1 MRMSPNEK
9 PLAGVKVLDL
19 SRLLPAPFTTMVLAD
34 LGAQV
39 DKLEDPKGG
48 DFARVTPP
56 HAADGMGVMF
66 HWINRGK
73 RSLVLDLKEPAGR
86 EAFLRLLPSYDV
98 LVEGNRPGVMDRL
111 GLGYEALREVHPR
124 LVYCAVTGYGQDGP
138 LRDRAGHDLN
148 YIGRAG
154 VLGMTGPESG
164 PPQVP
169 GVQMA
174 DVGGGL
180 FATIGILAALAARAQ
195 TGEGRFVDISMAE
208 AAISLGLFG
217 FSSHFGGFPVDGGKG
232 ALMGAIA
239 PYSTYLT
246 KDGRAVSLGAL
257 EPKFWSSF
265 CKGTGLEE
273 SPMAQFP
280 GPHQAEWK
288 AKVAAIIGARTRD
301 EWVAFNEA
309 HDCCL
314 EPILTPDET
323 FEDPQHVARGVWVER
338 PTQDGGKVRMART
351 PVAPAAEGVAPRQG
365 EHTDAIL
372 REHGFSDDE
381 IAALR
386 AARGTR

>member
-1 MRMSPNEK
+1 MSQNEK

-19 SRLLPAPFTTMVLAD
+19 SRLLPAPFATMVLAD

-39 DKLEDPKGG
+39 DKVEDPKGG

-73 RSLVLDLKEPAGR
+73 RSLILDLKEPAGR

-98 LVEGNRPGVMDRL
+98 LVEGNRPGVMERL
-111 GLGYEALREVHPR
+111 GLGYDTLREAHPG

-154 VLGMTGPESG
+154 VLGMSGPEDG
-164 PPQVP
+164 APQTP
-169 GVQMA
+169 GVQMG

-180 FATIGILAALAARAQ
+180 FAVVGILAALAGRKE
-195 TGEGRFVDISMAE
+195 TGVGRFVDISMTE
-208 AAISLGLFG
+208 AALSLGLFG
-217 FSSHFGGFPVDGGKG
+217 FASHFGGFPAEAGKG

-239 PYSTYLT
+239 PYHTYRT
-246 KDGRAVSLGAL
+246 KDGGAVSLGAL

-265 CKGTGLEE
+265 CKGVGLPED
-273 SPMAQFP
+273 PMAQVP
-280 GPHQAEWK
+280 GPHQVEWK
-288 AKVAAIIGARTRD
+288 AKVAAVIAARTKA
-301 EWVAFNEA
+301 EWAAFNEA

-314 EPILTPDET
+314 EPILTPEEALADA
-323 FEDPQHVARGVWVER
+323 QHAARGVWVER
-338 PTQDGGKVRMART
+338 VTPGGAKVRMART
-351 PVAPAAEGVAPRQG
+351 PVADAAEGPAPKQG

-372 REHGFSDDE
+372 AEHGFSKDE